1 VNKTIRG
8 ITGFFIGAGLGLI
21 VMLILSIM
29 GYGPSTEGIHAHP
42 TGEATYIAGEA
53 CVIND
58 TPDID
63 FQEVGAWCNAQ
74 RADNE

>member
-1 VNKTIRG
+1 VSNLIQG
-8 ITGFFIGAGLGLI
+8 LLIGTGLVLI
-21 VMLILSIM
+21 VMLILGIM
-29 GYGPSTEGIHAHP
+29 GYGPSTKGIYAHT
-42 TGEATYIAGEA
+42 TGEAVYIAGEA

-58 TPDID
+58 VPDID